1 MKCVK
6 CDGQLHR
13 VPVGDVEV
21 DQCDRCAGIWFD
33 ARELDRVLVQ
43 KSVDALR
50 RLHPPR
56 ADLDERR
63 GRCPRCRGAG
73 DLVRVASTTASI
85 HIDTCPVCGGQWLDG
100 GELEMLRQEGF
111 TGSMKRLFSWILD
124 LR

>member
-6 CDGQLHR
+6 CEGQLHR
-13 VPVGDVEV
+13 VQVGDIEV

-33 ARELDRVLVQ
+33 ARELDRVLGQ

-50 RLHPPR
+50 RLSSP
-56 ADLDERR
+56 DLALDQRR
-63 GRCPRCRGAG
+63 GRCPRCRSGG
-73 DLVRVASTTASI
+73 DLVRVASTLGPI

-100 GELEMLRQEGF
+100 GELEILRQEGF

-124 LR
+124 LG